1 MDGAREGSSSLQ
13 AGGQGGSTSR
23 EAPTSEGLG
32 LVQGAGRNS
41 RRFKQVWARFNLYF
55 RGCWTGGV
63 R

>member
-1 MDGAREGSSSLQ
+1 MDAAREGSSGLQ
-13 AGGQGGSTSR
+13 AGGQGGSASR
-23 EAPTSEGLG
+23 EAPISVGLG
-32 LVQGAGRNS
+32 LVQGARRNS